1 MAQRSFISNL
11 IFTLALN
18 ILVKPLWVLLI
29 DRQVQIQA
37 GHTQYGLYSALLSM
51 ALIFNILLDIG
62 LTNYNQR
69 TMAAYPETIRTDWPN
84 MMLSKALLGILFT
97 GFILGVGYILGYRE
111 QALTWLLWIAVIQLL
126 NPLLLFLRSCISAQH
141 DFRMDAVLSVLD
153 KLLVIVLCA
162 YWLYA
167 PEQPVF
173 ALEKFLYAQAGGY
186 LLAVLIALAWII
198 KQYGPFSK
206 HHLALHTI
214 GNILKSSIP
223 YAVLILFMAVYMRV
237 DAMML
242 ERMHGPEQAGYYAAT
257 YRLLDMSNT
266 VGYLMAG
273 ILLPLFSRMLR
284 EKKDISTILIQS
296 TNMLFGMALTAMVF
310 VWFYSGGIMDWLYPA
325 DTGHLDRL
333 FQLTFSMFPAF
344 CMMYLFATVLTARG
358 EIMLLLKLAGG
369 GALVALFANALLI
382 HYYKAQGA
390 AIASLIVEWGMAFAY
405 LFFARKHVPWIW
417 PAFWWL
423 KCATLILSMAI
434 LNYVFCRLHITWFLA
449 ALLNIPCFLAI
460 VYSIRF
466 WQKEAIASYLRE
478 FRANRMGD

>member
-1 MAQRSFISNL
+1 
-11 IFTLALN
+11 
-18 ILVKPLWVLLI
+18 
-29 DRQVQIQA
+29 
-37 GHTQYGLYSALLSM
+37 
-51 ALIFNILLDIG
+51 
-62 LTNYNQR
+62 
-69 TMAAYPETIRTDWPN
+69 
-84 MMLSKALLGILFT
+84 
-97 GFILGVGYILGYRE
+97 
-111 QALTWLLWIAVIQLL
+111 
-126 NPLLLFLRSCISAQH
+126 
-141 DFRMDAVLSVLD
+141 
-153 KLLVIVLCA
+153 
-162 YWLYA
+162 
-167 PEQPVF
+167 
-173 ALEKFLYAQAGGY
+173 
-186 LLAVLIALAWII
+186 
-198 KQYGPFSK
+198 
-206 HHLALHTI
+206 
-214 GNILKSSIP
+214 
-223 YAVLILFMAVYMRV
+223 
-237 DAMML
+237 
-242 ERMHGPEQAGYYAAT
+242 
-257 YRLLDMSNT
+257 
-266 VGYLMAG
+266 
-273 ILLPLFSRMLR
+273 
-284 EKKDISTILIQS
+284 
-296 TNMLFGMALTAMVF
+296 MALTAMVF

>member
-37 GHTQYGLYSALLSM
+37 GHAQYGLYSALLSM

-69 TMAAYPETIRTDWPN
+69 NMAAYPERIRSDWPN
-84 MMLSKALLGILFT
+84 MMLGKVFLGFLFT
-97 GFILGVGYILGYRE
+97 VFILIVGYVVGYRE
-111 QALTWLLWIAVIQLL
+111 QALSWLLWIAVIQIL
-126 NPLLLFLRSCISAQH
+126 NSLLLFLRSCIAAQH
-141 DFRMDAVLSVLD
+141 DFRVDAVLSVLD
-153 KLLVIVLCA
+153 KILVIGLCA

-167 PEQPVF
+167 PNQSTF
-173 ALEKFLYAQAGGY
+173 ALEYFLYAQAGAY
-186 LLAVLIALAWII
+186 LLAVIFAIAWIV
-198 KQYGPFSK
+198 KKYGPFSTQ
-206 HHLALHTI
+206 HIALQLMGGI
-214 GNILKSSIP
+214 VKDSIP

-242 ERMHGPEQAGYYAAT
+242 ERMHGAEQAGYYAAT
-257 YRLLDMSNT
+257 YRLLDMANT
-266 VGYLMAG
+266 MGYLMAG

-284 EKKDISTILIQS
+284 EKKDIGIILIQS
-296 TNMLFGMALTAMVF
+296 TNMLFGMALAAMVF
-310 VWFYSGGIMDWLYPA
+310 SWFYSEGIMEWLYPA
-325 DTGHLDRL
+325 DHGSLNRL
-333 FQLTFSMFPAF
+333 FKLTFSMFPAF

-358 EIMLLLKLAGG
+358 EIGLLLKLAAG
-369 GALVALFANALLI
+369 GAFSALVVNAVLI
-382 HYYKAQGA
+382 QCYKAEGA
-390 AIASLIVEWGMAFAY
+390 AMASLLVEWAMAFAY
-405 LFFARKHVPWIW
+405 LYYARQRVAWTW

-423 KCATLILSMAI
+423 KCGALIFSMAI

-449 ALLNIPCFLAI
+449 AILNIPFFLGI
-460 VYSIRF
+460 VYGIRF
-466 WQKEAIASYLRE
+466 WQKEAISSYLRE